1 MNFNAGT
8 TLLPI
13 SVVSEKQSLAAKPQ
27 VPQAKSINHNFRL
40 EDDFLLAKLEFVTL
54 LEGILMG
61 AWGGP
66 LCMILCSAAEVLL
79 AGCGTDGGGAKS
91 IGADCWA
98 IGIVATR
105 SIFTSPCI
113 KSAG

>member
-1 MNFNAGT
+1 
-8 TLLPI
+8 
-13 SVVSEKQSLAAKPQ
+13 
-27 VPQAKSINHNFRL
+27 
-40 EDDFLLAKLEFVTL
+40 
-54 LEGILMG
+54 
-61 AWGGP
+61 
-66 LCMILCSAAEVLL
+66 MILCSAAEVLL